1 MNIPIEHMAVLQSV
15 ARNNP
20 APLNLLRA
28 LYERAQSLLAPGNQV
43 LDADEP
49 TLLYSRLTAKE
60 AVLAVVTDRK
70 TGVFIQLAL
79 PGSEGK
85 LAEEKQKDP
94 QSKPTLLLTVG
105 RKLAL
110 EQQIASAR
118 NTLYF

>member
-1 MNIPIEHMAVLQSV
+1 MNIPTEHLAVLQSV

-20 APLNLLRA
+20 APIALLRT
-28 LYERAQSLLAPGNQV
+28 LYDRAVSLLQPGDQA
-43 LDADEP
+43 LDVDEP
-49 TLLYSRLTAKE
+49 NTLYSRLTAKE

-70 TGVFIQLAL
+70 TGVFVQLAL

-85 LAEEKQKDP
+85 LAQERQQQP
-94 QSKPTLLLTVG
+94 GIKPTLLLTVG

-110 EQQIASAR
+110 EQQVGSAR